1 MRKPILSLM
10 LLTACLLS
18 ALPSVAQEVIPLAG
32 MWRFRLDPHNN
43 GIQEPWFETRLPKEI
58 RLPGSTDEAK
68 LGLPN
73 RAKPSLDG
81 LYRPNICADPA
92 WYQRDIEIP
101 DAWRGKRVLLSLER
115 VHWESWVWLDDRQIG
130 VADSLISPQVFDFGT
145 EVTPGKHTLT
155 ICVDNRPKFDL
166 GGFVSILYEGTQT
179 NWNGLIGSLELRAV
193 DPVSIEDIQVYPDLD
208 HKSVKVQV
216 TIANVTGKPARGTIG
231 LSVALKLASTCCRE
245 RPLWRS
251 GSGESAS
258 SVPHGTPRRA
268 FPTDET
274 KPDGRAVADKSVAFS
289 ATEPQTVVSA
299 ELPLGDDMKPWDEF
313 SPNLYE
319 LRASLSFN
327 QQASQPPARA
337 VTFGMRKLEIR
348 GTQFVLNGRPIL
360 LRGTLECA
368 IFPTTGYPPTDLASW
383 QRIFR
388 VIKSYGLNFMRF
400 HSWCPP
406 EAAFAAADLEGVY
419 LQPEGPEA
427 NIHIDR
433 HTRIGQFMEQELR
446 RMVRCYG
453 NHPSFCLMP
462 LGNEHSGVGDT
473 LAYWVDML
481 KREDP
486 RHFYCSASAGQM
498 TPNRQY
504 TEGGPRGIHGP
515 GTETDFR
522 DAVVREGRPLM
533 GHEIGQWTF
542 FPNFDEMAK
551 YRGVL
556 EAKNFELV
564 RDDLTRKHLVDLAP
578 QFVQATGKQAVL
590 LYKEEIEVLLRTPG
604 YPGFSLL
611 DMHDYPG
618 QGTALIGPL
627 DPFWDSKGFV
637 TPEEHSRYCGP
648 TVPLLRMKKR
658 TFTVDE
664 TFSAEA
670 EISHF
675 GPHDLR
681 GARPVWSVK
690 DQQGKPV
697 ASGTLPTRDLATG
710 TRAPLGR
717 IEVPLAKAA
726 APAKL
731 TVSVALADSP
741 FANAW
746 EIWVYPSPPLPP
758 GEGRGE
764 GVRGHGQGKGTVGN
778 RENAGS
784 HALSQ
789 SPLTI
794 TLPRMERGPQVGVLQ
809 MSRWDEATKS
819 ALAGGKR
826 VLLFAAGGSPQYSL
840 PGRFL
845 PVFWSPVWFPTQKPN
860 TMGILCDPKHPAL
873 ARFPTESYSNWQWYD
888 LLNHSQT
895 LILDET
901 PPGFRPIV
909 EVIDN
914 FARNHKLGV
923 IFETRAGKGRLLV
936 CGIDLPG
943 LAGKQPAARQLFESL
958 YAYASSE
965 AFHPAAQIPAE
976 TLEKLLAPAVGT
988 LMQKLGARVIHADS
1002 EAPDYEARNV
1012 LDGDPATI
1020 WHTPW
1025 GDGAK
1030 GFPHELVIELARPAR
1045 LRGVKLLPRQDMS
1058 NGWIKGYE
1066 IYVSLDGKQWGKP
1079 AAEGEFS
1086 RGAELKTAGFGRA
1099 VEARFLKLVARSSLE
1114 NRPYASLAEL
1124 EVIPAE

>member
-1 MRKPILSLM
+1 MRNFVLNLM
-10 LLTACLLS
+10 LLSAGLL
-18 ALPSVAQEVIPLAG
+18 AAAPCAAQEAIPLAG
-32 MWRFRLDPHNN
+32 TWRFRLDPH
-43 GIQEPWFETRLPKEI
+43 GSGVQERWFASRLPKEI
-58 RLPGSTDEAK
+58 DLPGSTDEAK

-73 RAKPSLDG
+73 PHKPSLDG
-81 LYRPNICADPA
+81 LYRPNVYAGPA
-92 WYQRDIEIP
+92 WYQRDVEIP
-101 DAWRGKRVLLSLER
+101 DGWRGKRVLLSLER
-115 VHWESWVWLDDRQIG
+115 VHWETQVWLDGRKIG
-130 VADSLISPQVFDFGT
+130 GVEDSLISPQVHDLGAD
-145 EVTPGKHTLT
+145 VAPGKHTLT
-155 ICVDNRPKFDL
+155 LCVDNRLKFDL
-166 GGFVSILYEGTQT
+166 GFFVSINDEGTQT
-179 NWNGLIGSLELRAV
+179 NWNGLIGRLELRAV
-193 DPVSIEDIQVYPDLD
+193 DPVSIEDVQVYPDLD
-208 HKSVKVQV
+208 HKSAKVQV
-216 TIANVTGKPARGTIG
+216 TIANVTGKPRQGTIS
-231 LSVALKLASTCCRE
+231 LRVTTR
-245 RPLWRS
+245 
-251 GSGESAS
+251 
-258 SVPHGTPRRA
+258 
-268 FPTDET
+268 
-274 KPDGRAVADKSVAFS
+274 PDGRTVAEKGIRYS
-289 ATEPQTVVSA
+289 AAEPRTVVSA
-299 ELPLGDDMKPWDEF
+299 ELPLGDDVRPWDEF

-319 LRASLSFN
+319 LRASLGDK
-327 QQASQPPARA
+327 QQETPPPAART

-368 IFPTTGYPPTDLASW
+368 IFPATGYPPTDVPSW

-433 HTRIGQFMEQELR
+433 RAPMGQFMEQELR
-446 RMVRCYG
+446 RMVRSYG
-453 NHPSFCLMP
+453 NHPSFCLMT
-462 LGNEHSGVGDT
+462 LGNEHNGAGDT

-481 KREDP
+481 IREDP

-515 GTETDFR
+515 GTDTDFR

-542 FPNFDEMAK
+542 FPNFDEIPK

-556 EAKNFELV
+556 EAKNFELI

-611 DMHDYPG
+611 DLHDYPG
-618 QGTALIGPL
+618 QGTALIGLL
-627 DPFWDSKGFV
+627 DPFWDSKGFI
-637 TPEEHSRYCGP
+637 TPEDHSRYCGP

-658 TFTVDE
+658 IFTLDE

-675 GPHDLR
+675 GPQDLR
-681 GARPVWSVK
+681 GARPVWSIK
-690 DQQGKPV
+690 DQQGGVV
-697 ASGTLPTRDLATG
+697 ASGTLPTRDVATG
-710 TRAPLGR
+710 KLSPLGR

-731 TVSVALADSP
+731 TVSVALADTP
-741 FANAW
+741 FANVW
-746 EIWVYPSPPLPP
+746 EIWVYPAASRLAGNIGSSGIGPKPVGSALRGVPEAGKGP
-758 GEGRGE
+758 FGVPRNATEGRPRNATE
-764 GVRGHGQGKGTVGN
+764 GAAYSDAATGDRSHDPGHLVVS
-778 RENAGS
+778 R
-784 HALSQ
+784 
-789 SPLTI
+789 
-794 TLPRMERGPQVGVLQ
+794 
-809 MSRWDEATKS
+809 RWDEATKS
-819 ALAGGKR
+819 ALGEGKR
-826 VLLFAAGGSPQYSL
+826 VLLFITGLTSQSL

-873 ARFPTESYSNWQWYD
+873 AGFPTEFYSNWQWHD
-888 LLNHSQT
+888 LLNHSRT
-895 LILDET
+895 MILDDT
-901 PPGFRPIV
+901 PPEFRPIV

-923 IFETRAGKGRLLV
+923 LFETRAGKGRLLV

-943 LAGKQPAARQLFESL
+943 LADKQPAARQLLDSL
-958 YAYASSE
+958 YAYAGSE
-965 AFHPAAQIPAE
+965 DFHPAQEIPAE
-976 TLEKLLAPAVGT
+976 TLEKLLAPAIGT
-988 LMQKLGARVIHADS
+988 LMQKLGARVVRADS
-1002 EAPDYEARNV
+1002 EAADYEARNV
-1012 LDGDPATI
+1012 LDGDPATC

-1025 GDGAK
+1025 DDGAK
-1030 GFPHELVIELARPAR
+1030 GFPHELVIGLARPVSI
-1045 LRGVKLLPRQDMS
+1045 RGVKLLPRQDMP
-1058 NGWIKGYE
+1058 NGRIKGYQ
-1066 IYVSLDGKQWGKP
+1066 IYVSLDGQQWGEP

-1086 RGAELKTAGFGRA
+1086 RGADLQTVRFGRA
-1099 VEARFLKLVARSSLE
+1099 VESRFLKFVARSSFE
-1114 NRPYASLAEL
+1114 DKPYASLAEL
-1124 EVIPAE
+1124 EVIPGE